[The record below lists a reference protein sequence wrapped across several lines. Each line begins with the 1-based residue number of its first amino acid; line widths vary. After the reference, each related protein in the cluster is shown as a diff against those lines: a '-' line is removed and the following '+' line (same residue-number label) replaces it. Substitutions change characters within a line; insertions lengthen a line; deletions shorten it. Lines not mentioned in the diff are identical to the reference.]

1 MKQTGKI
8 TLCAMLAALAAA
20 TMLAAYFPYLTYGV
34 PAIASIF
41 VMIALIEAGKGYA
54 ALTYAASAV
63 ITILLAEPEAKL
75 LYACFLGFYPILKA
89 IFEHLKSR
97 VAEYF
102 LKFLSFNAA
111 LLLIYS
117 LFANIFGITDN
128 FVTIFGVFGI
138 AILVLAANFV
148 FLMYDICLSKFA
160 QIYLYRLHPVVMRF
174 IKR

>member
-20 TMLAAYFPYLTYGV
+20 IMLAAYFPYLTYGV

-41 VMIALIEAGKGYA
+41 IMIALIEAGKGYA
-54 ALTYAASAV
+54 FLAYLASAAV
-63 ITILLAEPEAKL
+63 TVLFAEPEAKL
-75 LYACFLGFYPILKA
+75 LYVCFLGLYPILKA
-89 IFEHLKSR
+89 IFEHPKSR
-97 VAEYF
+97 VLEYI

-111 LLLIYS
+111 LLIIYS

-128 FVTIFGVFGI
+128 FVTIFGVYGI
-138 AILVLAANFV
+138 AILVLGANFV
-148 FLMYDICLSKFA
+148 FILYDICLSKFA
-160 QIYLYRLHPVVMRF
+160 QFYIYRLHPTINRF

>member
-8 TLCAMLAALAAA
+8 TLCAMLAALACA

-34 PAIASIF
+34 PAIAGIF

-63 ITILLAEPEAKL
+63 ITLLFAEPEAKL
-75 LYACFLGFYPILKA
+75 LYVCFLGFYPILKA
-89 IFEHLKSR
+89 ILEHLKNR
-97 VAEYF
+97 VAEYI
-102 LKFLSFNAA
+102 LKFLSFNVA

-117 LFANIFGITDN
+117 FFANIFGITDN